1 VADLLGVSVTE
12 FLTMT
17 QPYTLPWL
25 VLTKNND
32 VVSKISQARRDDEP
46 WRAILESSTNFGPI
60 MALLLVQN
68 VPNLDSFI
76 MTLLR
81 DISPHFDA
89 LDLDDLLRM
98 DNIHIA
104 LELLK
109 NAGEET
115 DSKRSRVTFSIA
127 HYILKFLIP
136 LPG

>member
-1 VADLLGVSVTE
+1 MADILGVSVTE
-12 FLTMT
+12 FLTLT
-17 QPYTLPWL
+17 QSYTLPWL
-25 VLTKNND
+25 VLTKNSA
-32 VVSKISQARRDDEP
+32 VLSRISQARQDDDP

-68 VPNLDSFI
+68 VPNLDDFI
-76 MTLLR
+76 MNLLR

-89 LDLDDLLRM
+89 LDVDDLLRM

-115 DSKRSRVTFSIA
+115 DSKRSRVYVSMSYTTF
-127 HYILKFLIP
+127 KC
-136 LPG
+136 